1 MNMNSNSKNN
11 SLLKPKQARSARSLR
26 RIVEAVARLLE
37 EKDFREVTI
46 AEIANK
52 AGVAPSLLYTRF
64 RNKDEIEVFF
74 TARFLEGYVEEL
86 RLGLANSNTDG
97 LDGLIGT
104 LADVSFRNKAVLR
117 AIAIR
122 QLSGGKPFSGTEEA
136 LIQTRLELIESRV
149 AGTYSGT
156 LSAQE
161 KRFIATTLILLI
173 QDFALYA
180 RTDSYI
186 AFEDFRKQLQFALS
200 GFGQTPGDQT

>member
-1 MNMNSNSKNN
+1 MNSDSEKN

-26 RIVEAVARLLE
+26 RIVDAVARLLE

-74 TARFLEGYVEEL
+74 TERFIEGYVNEL
-86 RLGLANSNTDG
+86 RLGFSSSATLG
-97 LDGLIGT
+97 LEGLIRT
-104 LADVSFRNKAVLR
+104 LADVSFRNRAVLR

-122 QLSGGKPFSGTEEA
+122 QLSGSKPYTKTEEA
-136 LIQTRLELIESRV
+136 LIQTRLELVEDSV
-149 AGTYSGT
+149 AVAYSYT

-161 KRFIATTLILLI
+161 KRFIATTLILLV
-173 QDFALYA
+173 QDFALYT
-180 RTDSYI
+180 RTENYI
-186 AFEDFRKQLQFALS
+186 AFEDFRKQLQLALS
-200 GFGQTPGDQT
+200 GFGQNPGDQP